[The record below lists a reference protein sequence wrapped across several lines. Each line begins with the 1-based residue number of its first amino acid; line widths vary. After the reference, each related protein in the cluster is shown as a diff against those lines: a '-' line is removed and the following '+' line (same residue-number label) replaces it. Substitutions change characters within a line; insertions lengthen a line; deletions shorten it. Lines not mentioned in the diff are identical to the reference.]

1 MNPEKTTE
9 SFEPR
14 LPLVATI
21 AALSAFLGGLIALVG
36 MLLFGAYP
44 TLKGLTDYAGA
55 VRFLYNWQTLFG
67 AMLALLAASITVLVI
82 REQTRLSEKAV
93 HEEKAA
99 AQRVATV
106 ALAGALSEIVAYSQ
120 AHWKSLN
127 RMARG
132 ISFSDEIIV
141 EELEFPKPSTDAL
154 AQIREVAR
162 HPEAGKEHIAYLIA
176 ALARRIQYHEARLR
190 SLKSGEWK
198 LDKSFLVALLQTVAE
213 IRAITTELFSYFGES
228 YVDQI
233 INDDKINSAAR
244 ALSMLEENTEGYIL
258 LKEEMESRKDRQSK
272 S

>member
-1 MNPEKTTE
+1 MTPKNTTE

-14 LPLVATI
+14 LPFVATI
-21 AALSAFLGGLIALVG
+21 AALSAFIGGLIALVG

-44 TLKGLTDYAGA
+44 TLTGHTNYAGV

-82 REQTRLSEKAV
+82 REQTRLNEKAV

-106 ALAGALSEIVAYSQ
+106 ALAGALSEIVTYSQ

-127 RMARG
+127 GIARS
-132 ISFSDEIIV
+132 ISFSNEIIV
-141 EELEFPKPSTDAL
+141 EELKFPKPNTEAL

-162 HPEAGKEHIAYLIA
+162 YPEAGKEHIVYLIA
-176 ALARRIQYHEARLR
+176 ALARKIQYHEARLR

-198 LDKSFLVALLQTVAE
+198 LDKRFLVALLHTVAE
-213 IRAITTELFSYFGES
+213 IRAITTELFSYFGEN
-228 YVDQI
+228 YVDQV
-233 INDDKINSAAR
+233 INDYKTNSAAR

-258 LKEEMESRKDRQSK
+258 LEEEMESRKDRQSK